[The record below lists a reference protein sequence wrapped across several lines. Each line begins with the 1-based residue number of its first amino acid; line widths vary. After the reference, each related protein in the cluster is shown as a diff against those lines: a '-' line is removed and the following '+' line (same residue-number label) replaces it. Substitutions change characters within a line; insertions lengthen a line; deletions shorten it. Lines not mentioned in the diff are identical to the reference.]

1 LARGGEGGSHESS
14 ILAET
19 GGATQARI
27 FPARFVIFSLHRHA
41 GYVIFHSVEMKD
53 KVAQLTALRKQ
64 LLQQMP
70 ELSTILP
77 GSLLSRMVRCNKP
90 GCRFCEKG
98 KGTGH
103 GPIWILSVSLGNRQV
118 RQVPIP
124 GELKKEVEESQRAFA
139 QMQKV
144 VKQIAQVNLELF
156 KERKRQRP

>member
-1 LARGGEGGSHESS
+1 
-14 ILAET
+14 
-19 GGATQARI
+19 
-27 FPARFVIFSLHRHA
+27 
-41 GYVIFHSVEMKD
+41 MKD
-53 KVAQLTALRKQ
+53 KVAQLTALRRQ

-70 ELSTILP
+70 DFSSILP

-98 KGTGH
+98 KGKGH

-124 GELKKEVEESQRAFA
+124 MELKPEVETSLRAFA
-139 QMQKV
+139 QVQKTL
-144 VKQIAQVNLELF
+144 KRIAQVNLELL

>member
-1 LARGGEGGSHESS
+1 
-14 ILAET
+14 
-19 GGATQARI
+19 
-27 FPARFVIFSLHRHA
+27 
-41 GYVIFHSVEMKD
+41 MKD
-53 KVAQLTALRKQ
+53 KVSQLTALRKQ
-64 LLQQMP
+64 LRQQMP

-98 KGTGH
+98 KGKGH

-118 RQVPIP
+118 RQIPIP
-124 GELKKEVEESQRAFA
+124 GELKKEVEEGQRAFA
-139 QMQKV
+139 QMLKV